1 MRRITVRS
9 ASQRSMRTFA
19 SMMRRALPERPMA
32 FSFDP
37 RRDHRAH
44 RLQIQVQN
52 LGSAPDRD
60 ELLLERGSDESM
72 KPVFDEV
79 LVTEAL
85 GLLSR
90 ESLRFIALQERLSEP
105 RPIRELELL
114 PDPLAVG
121 PLLGKPIQ
129 DGPVAHAENPLY
141 LEHAIDERETPRL
154 VPLQRE
160 HVRRHEEVA
169 RELLGFLLLF
179 TVLFSLGD
187 VVRPKVEKKV
197 SELVRGGEDPPLDG
211 DSLPDVHDDG
221 RPAVV
226 LR

>member
-85 GLLSR
+85 GLLGRARLDHGRVEILSR

-121 PLLGKPIQ
+121 
-129 DGPVAHAENPLY
+129 
-141 LEHAIDERETPRL
+141 
-154 VPLQRE
+154 
-160 HVRRHEEVA
+160 
-169 RELLGFLLLF
+169 LLL
-179 TVLFSLGD
+179 
-187 VVRPKVEKKV
+187 
-197 SELVRGGEDPPLDG
+197 
-211 DSLPDVHDDG
+211 
-221 RPAVV
+221 
-226 LR
+226 